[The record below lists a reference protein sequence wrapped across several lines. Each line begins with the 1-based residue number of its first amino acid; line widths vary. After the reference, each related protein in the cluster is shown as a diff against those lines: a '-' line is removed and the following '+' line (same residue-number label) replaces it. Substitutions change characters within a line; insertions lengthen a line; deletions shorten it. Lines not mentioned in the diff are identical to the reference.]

1 MGMAMSSASKSAS
14 SGELIIYLHNA
25 WYEMHKDGTPH
36 PKFGV
41 YDLDGIRSVLGENAE
56 LMTPERG
63 AHVDP
68 SAAAAMLVKTVRAEL
83 AAGRPASA
91 IKVIGASKGGILA
104 MHASAHLNEPDIRW
118 VVIGSCSD
126 VAFSPR
132 APRMTG
138 RVLSIY
144 EASDSIGKS
153 CSRNATF
160 SEATKMYEEIRTE
173 TGLDHG
179 FLFRADPSW
188 VKPALAW

>member
-1 MGMAMSSASKSAS
+1 MAMNTTPKSAS

-25 WYEMHKDGTPH
+25 WYESYKDRTPH

-41 YDLDGIRSVLGENAE
+41 YDLDGIHGVLGESAE
-56 LMTPERG
+56 LMMPERG
-63 AHVDP
+63 PDADLFE
-68 SAAAAMLVKTVRAEL
+68 AAAEVVQIIRAEI
-83 AAGRPASA
+83 AAGRPARA
-91 IKVIGASKGGILA
+91 IKVIGASKGGIVA
-104 MHASAHLNEPDIRW
+104 MHGSAELKDPDIRW

-126 VAFSPR
+126 IAFSPR
-132 APRMTG
+132 APRVTG

-153 CSRNATF
+153 CSRDATF
-160 SEATKMYEEIRTE
+160 PESAKTYEEIRTE